1 MATHAPRYTGST
13 LVTRTT
19 HRALLA
25 HRARGALR
33 TFRSGA
39 TARATGA
46 QGTTDGFAW
55 GATHTLG
62 ALLAAGTLDTSAS
75 HGAWGTLPTHFTRH
89 TSSSRR
95 ARGTSRST
103 TGGTSLATRAG
114 WAREACR
121 TFSASGTGGTR
132 ATLGPVGA

>member
-1 MATHAPRYTGST
+1 MATHAPRYTRGT

-33 TFRSGA
+33 TFRTGA

-62 ALLAAGTLDTSAS
+62 ALLAAGTLDTTAS

-95 ARGTSRST
+95 TRGTSRPLLSNT
-103 TGGTSLATRAG
+103 TIRA
-114 WAREACR
+114 ARTLLPAR
-121 TFSASGTGGTR
+121 T
-132 ATLGPVGA
+132 